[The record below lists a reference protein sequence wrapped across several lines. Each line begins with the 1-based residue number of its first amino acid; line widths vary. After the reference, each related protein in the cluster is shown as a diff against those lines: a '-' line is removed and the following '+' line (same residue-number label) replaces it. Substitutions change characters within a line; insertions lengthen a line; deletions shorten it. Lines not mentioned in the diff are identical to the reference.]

1 MITEQKIFSLQELSV
16 YTRHFLTD
24 DMLLL
29 DIETTGLSATR
40 HFIYCIGC
48 SYRTGSDITIQLF
61 FAKNREQEIEILAA
75 LAKLL
80 QTHRTIVTFNG
91 TTFDL
96 PFLKKRYTANST
108 ELLSDPWK
116 DGAYLSSDITS
127 VDLYREACRLKNV
140 LVLPDYKQKSIETFL
155 GCERE
160 DLYSGK
166 ELIAQYHLYQ
176 KNPSKE
182 QELLHNLL
190 LHNLEDVLGMYDLVE
205 LLTYIDFFRGN
216 FQICN
221 ISCQSADQKTFC
233 NIRLQPEYNFP
244 QKLTWI
250 SEEASLI
257 LNGEEALLSFPVHHG
272 FLRHYFP
279 DFKNYYYLPEEDTII
294 HKSLGTYVDSA
305 HRQKATRENCFLA
318 KECDYLMHT
327 APFKNVYLRRE
338 FHDTAS
344 YFELPAWNNNF
355 EMDIEFPESVRNSLY
370 DFISAYLN
378 QLLK

>member
-1 MITEQKIFSLQELSV
+1 MITEQKTFPLQELSE
-16 YTRHFLTD
+16 YTKHFLTD

-29 DIETTGLSATR
+29 DIETTGLSAAR

-48 SYRTGSDITIQLF
+48 SYRTGSNIIIQLF
-61 FAKNREQEIEILAA
+61 FAKNRDVESEILAA
-75 LAKLL
+75 LAELL
-80 QTHRTIVTFNG
+80 QTHRTVVTFNG

-96 PFLKKRYTANST
+96 PFLKKRYTANGT
-108 ELLSDPWK
+108 ELLSGTRT
-116 DGAYLSSDITS
+116 DGSCLLSGIIS
-127 VDLYREACRLKNV
+127 VDLYREARRLKNV

-176 KNPSKE
+176 KDPSKE

-190 LHNLEDVLGMYDLVE
+190 LHNLEDVRGMYDLVE

-233 NIRLQPEYNFP
+233 NIRLQPKYAFP
-244 QKLTWI
+244 KKLTWI

-257 LNGEEALLSFPVHHG
+257 LNGTEALLSFPVHHG
-272 FLRHYFP
+272 FLRHYFS
-279 DFKNYYYLPEEDTII
+279 DYKNYYYLPEEDTII
-294 HKSLGTYVDSA
+294 HKSLGTYVDSV
-305 HRQKATRENCFLA
+305 HRKKATRENCFLT
-318 KECDYLMHT
+318 KECDYLMH
-327 APFKNVYLRRE
+327 PVPDKNAYLRRE

-344 YFELPAWNNNF
+344 YFALPAQNNKF
-355 EMDIEFPESVRNSLY
+355 EMDIELSESVWQSLY
-370 DFISAYLN
+370 SFISSYLN